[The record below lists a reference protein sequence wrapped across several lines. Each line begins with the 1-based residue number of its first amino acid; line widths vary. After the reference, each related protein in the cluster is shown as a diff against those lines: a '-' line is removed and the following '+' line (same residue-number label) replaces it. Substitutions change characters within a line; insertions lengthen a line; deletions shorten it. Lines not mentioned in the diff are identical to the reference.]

1 MSDAFQSLLK
11 TPCKTPVFHT
21 GGWRR
26 EEEGEG
32 EREEE
37 GEGEREEIHMYD
49 EELP

>member
-32 EREEE
+32 EREE
-37 GEGEREEIHMYD
+37 IHMYD